1 MPNGEMLFAPEHSL
15 SDIGELLSSLRNAG
29 LDESEALSMASLS
42 LAEEVGGKLL
52 ALLKK
57 GAPDE
62 AATAA
67 IGVLVGLISVGHGRC
82 SENATAAIRVLASRG
97 THGDSIREAG
107 GIPMLLR
114 VLRDA
119 ESTAGVEH
127 ASGALAHLVMQRSAN
142 REAVCGHGGVPLL
155 VAQLHRSSTA
165 ADYAAAS
172 LGTMAICGPPAAVE
186 AIREGLVSLPTAF
199 LDRHRHLSRVLA
211 SSDHVRPTHPPDLLP
226 PPTVPSCHTSAAA
239 HEGHATMAVRECARS
254 FGCALLGTLVP
265 LVNVLQRLVWTQV
278 VWEWSG
284 GRNAYAGMDNASNCP
299 EDFMCPITH
308 ELMAEPAVASD
319 GHTYERRAIREVIDR
334 GNGRSPLTREVLS
347 HDVYLN
353 FQLRRCIQRWHD
365 ERAAPIAPKRPS
377 GATVGM
383 VVASVALPPLV
394 WLLATAVGRGG
405 LVCGQHGP

>member
-107 GIPMLLR
+107 GIPLLLR

-186 AIREGLVSLPTAF
+186 AIREGLASLPTAV

-211 SSDHVRPTHPPDLLP
+211 SSDHVRPTHPPALLP

-239 HEGHATMAVRECARS
+239 HEGHAMMTVRERTRS

-265 LVNVLQRLVWTQV
+265 LVKLLQRLVWTQV

-284 GRNAYAGMDNASNCP
+284 GRNAYAGMDNA
-299 EDFMCPITH
+299 
-308 ELMAEPAVASD
+308 AVRRCSA
-319 GHTYERRAIREVIDR
+319 ERRRR
-334 GNGRSPLTREVLS
+334 GCGPRSAFYFLARVLTRPHSLAASAQRFSLFACAPSSRLARACKWLS
-347 HDVYLN
+347 TIA
-353 FQLRRCIQRWHD
+353 QLYSFS
-365 ERAAPIAPKRPS
+365 PS
-377 GATVGM
+377 
-383 VVASVALPPLV
+383 LP
-394 WLLATAVGRGG
+394 LAVDGWSSSD
-405 LVCGQHGP
+405 